1 MNSTNRSAPVSQELN
16 HASKEPSI
24 LDQVI
29 LYSLKE
35 IVQECQRK
43 VISDRPIHS
52 TLEVLQQMQA
62 VRRPHALTAKRLE
75 RLARRYPDYSV
86 CWRQKVI

>member
-1 MNSTNRSAPVSQELN
+1 MNSTNRAALVSQELN
-16 HASKEPSI
+16 HASNKSVKEPSI

-35 IVQECQRK
+35 IVQACYQKRI
-43 VISDRPIHS
+43 VDRPIHS
-52 TLEVLQQMQA
+52 TLEVLQHMQA
-62 VRRPHALTAKRLE
+62 VRRPHALTAKRLD

-86 CWRQKVI
+86 CWR